1 MLRKVLPL
9 ILVVVASA
17 MANAADKVSG
27 FVKGSPSGKTFV
39 VGAKSGTFTVDA
51 SKARVTLKGKFFSL
65 AKLTGGSHVPVEGT
79 KKGMT
84 IMATSV
90 SIGMLRGGAAPTKP
104 AGKAPVKPAGKAP
117 MKPSGKAPMKPSGK
131 APMKPATKKPASTA
145 KSKDNAKGKAPAKGK
160 TGDKPK
166 TGDKAKTGN

>member
-1 MLRKVLPL
+1 MNMLRKVLPL
-9 ILVVVASA
+9 ILLVVASA

-51 SKARVTLKGKFFSL
+51 SKARVTMKGKFFSI
-65 AKLTGGSHVPVEGT
+65 AKITGGSQVSVEGT

-90 SIGMLRGGAAPTKP
+90 SIGMLRGGAPAKAGMKPATKP
-104 AGKAPVKPAGKAP
+104 GMKSKMPMKTTGKKPMAKKPGSSAKAKDNTKGKAPVK
-117 MKPSGKAPMKPSGK
+117 S
-131 APMKPATKKPASTA
+131 KK
-145 KSKDNAKGKAPAKGK
+145 
-160 TGDKPK
+160 GDKLK
-166 TGDKAKTGN
+166 KGDKKKSGN